1 MTTVLDGASLTITTA
16 TDCPDDAGL
25 HSDVSRTTAAS
36 PPTSGLTTLG
46 LEPPYCRDKYRAYS
60 SKASTHSI
68 WTFFFLVQSLLLQV
82 FNFLA
87 LYICIYI
94 FDFLVLQIQNEK
106 LWKMREKYTIL
117 GYSEEMIL
125 EIEEKTRKI
134 YI

>member
-68 WTFFFLVQSLLLQV
+68 WTFFFLVESLLLLQV
-82 FNFLA
+82 FNFLI
-87 LYICIYI
+87 LYIYIKYMYIY
-94 FDFLVLQIQNEK
+94 FWLSHSANEK
-106 LWKMREKYTIL
+106 IMRKKYTIL
-117 GYSEEMIL
+117 RYSEEM
-125 EIEEKTRKI
+125 KI
-134 YI
+134 KKWF

>member
-68 WTFFFLVQSLLLQV
+68 WTFFFLVESLLLLQV
-82 FNFLA
+82 FNFLI
-87 LYICIYI
+87 LYIYIKYMYIY
-94 FDFLVLQIQNEK
+94 FWLSHSANEK
-106 LWKMREKYTIL
+106 IMRKKYTIL
-117 GYSEEMIL
+117 GRYTYSKEM
-125 EIEEKTRKI
+125 KI
-134 YI
+134 KKWF

>member
-68 WTFFFLVQSLLLQV
+68 WTFFFLVESLLLLQV
-82 FNFLA
+82 FNFLI
-87 LYICIYI
+87 LYIYIKYMYIY
-94 FDFLVLQIQNEK
+94 FWLSHSANEEI
-106 LWKMREKYTIL
+106 MRKKYTIL
-117 GYSEEMIL
+117 GYSEEM
-125 EIEEKTRKI
+125 KI
-134 YI
+134 KKWF